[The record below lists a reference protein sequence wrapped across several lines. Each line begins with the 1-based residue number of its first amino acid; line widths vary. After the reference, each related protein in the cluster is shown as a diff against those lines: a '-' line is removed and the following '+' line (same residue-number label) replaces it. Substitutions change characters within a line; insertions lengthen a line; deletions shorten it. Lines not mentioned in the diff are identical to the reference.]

1 MNQIN
6 MKEFEVRKFAFYHFN
21 DDISIEENTAKKNIK
36 DEYTGKDLKVA
47 SDILAKKEII
57 VEQDHYTKEKIE
69 ILKLESFNKGWAE
82 CEVAQK
88 KLLDKVKED
97 NIHNILEK
105 IQANL
110 ANINETIESKYE
122 NLSKDCVELSYI
134 IAEKL
139 VGKLNKKFPNEAIL
153 EFLSRNLP
161 LLSHTN
167 EIKIMVNPDNFI
179 QIEDYLNNSH
189 RESMIKI
196 KLIKDDLININDCKI
211 DWGNGVIKKDTKQVK
226 EDLEE
231 IFKNNL

>member
-6 MKEFEVRKFAFYHFN
+6 MKELEVKKFTFYNFN
-21 DDISIEENTAKKNIK
+21 DDISIEENATKKNIK
-36 DEYTGKDLKVA
+36 DEYTGKDLKVT
-47 SDILAKKEII
+47 SDILAKKEIV

-69 ILKLESFNKGWAE
+69 ILKLDSFNKGWSE

-97 NIHNILEK
+97 NTYSILEK
-105 IQANL
+105 IDTNL

-122 NLSKDCVELSYI
+122 NLANDCVELSYI

-153 EFLSRNLP
+153 EFLSNNLP
-161 LLSHTN
+161 LLSHTS
-167 EIKIMVNPDNFI
+167 EIKIMINPDNFI
-179 QIEDYLNNSH
+179 QIEDYLNNIH
-189 RESMIKI
+189 KDSMIKI
-196 KLIKDDLININDCKI
+196 KLIKDNSISINDCKI
-211 DWGNGVIKKDTKQVK
+211 DLGNGVIKKDTKKVK